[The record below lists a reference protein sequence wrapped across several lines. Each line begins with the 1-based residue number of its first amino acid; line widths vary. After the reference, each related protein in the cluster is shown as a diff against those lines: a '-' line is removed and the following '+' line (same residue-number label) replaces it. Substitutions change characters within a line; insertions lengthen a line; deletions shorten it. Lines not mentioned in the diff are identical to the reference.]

1 MEARKV
7 IGGAAALAVA
17 AGIGFALGFVGL
29 GKAAHTAASD
39 WTDHDA
45 IAELV
50 DS

>member
-1 MEARKV
+1 MKARRV

-17 AGIGFALGFVGL
+17 AGVGFAFGFASVS
-29 GKAAHTAASD
+29 KAAHTAASD

-50 DS
+50 EG